1 MGLERYFYLI
11 CFATY
16 ALEIGPGGFDRS
28 FVSWMDERS
37 HLRKMIDEGKD
48 KLEWYRQVDPAKLNK
63 TIYEFAFM
71 TYADLPRGPIK
82 NNSMRKLAATTLL
95 EILPPDIAANVNKKL
110 EEGTG
115 GHDFLTVVGLV
126 SYYGSDGD

>member
-1 MGLERYFYLI
+1 
-11 CFATY
+11 
-16 ALEIGPGGFDRS
+16 
-28 FVSWMDERS
+28 MDERS

-48 KLEWYRQVDPAKLNK
+48 KLEWYRQVDPAKLNTLKEIINSPDYKENMGKLIK

-115 GHDFLTVVGLV
+115 AHDFLTVVGLV
-126 SYYGSDGD
+126 SYYGSDAD